1 MAALLGRINRLEQ
14 ALRQICDEV
23 DRLKQ
28 EVKELED
35 ENARLRREI
44 AGLYLEDGQLAND
57 QKKPGARNLWD
68 LYDKGFHI
76 CNMYFGKGRE
86 GECIFCYALMNRGDA
101 QDGT

>member
-1 MAALLGRINRLEQ
+1 MAALPGRINRLEQ

-35 ENARLRREI
+35 ENARLRQEV
-44 AGLYLEDGQLAND
+44 AGLYLEDGQPGGVQN
-57 QKKPGARNLWD
+57 KPGAKNLWN

-76 CNMYFGKGRE
+76 CNLYFGKGRE
-86 GECIFCYALMNRGDA
+86 GECIFCYALMNRGE
-101 QDGT
+101 QRDGA